1 MSNTAISTNELL
13 TSYPLSGRHFAIT
26 QLSGIT
32 ILDQVYLDAS
42 GIGTEFAELIK
53 FYQYQMNMT
62 SIKYLNDVLSKYIK
76 LISNGG
82 NYSSLVQAYIG
93 LEAANIPT
101 SVNNKEI
108 KESLLDVTQALVDTA
123 DEISFVILLLKNE
136 LKLIKIT
143 FQEIA
148 TTYDETLSN
157 LIKSSGTKVE
167 DLNKKIEEKNK
178 EISVNIEAIVQG
190 GKDLAQGLNDLGN
203 GTLTT
208 IANIPS
214 DKKEKEEKAR
224 LIRKDEK
231 PDPNYA
237 IEAINLS
244 AAGIAKGST
253 ATKALAI
260 NNKELAALYQDMSS
274 FTAIYSVA
282 ISTKIQ
288 NKLFIENFER
298 CSSDALLLE
307 ENWKEVGDSCAKLK
321 ENISKLQSESE
332 ALALMKNLN
341 ASLKEWKEL
350 DNQLTILK
358 TAFTGN

>member
-1 MSNTAISTNELL
+1 MSSTAISTNELL
-13 TSYPLSGRHFAIT
+13 TTYPLSGRHFAIT

-53 FYQYQMNMT
+53 FYQYQMNIT
-62 SIKYLNDVLSKYIK
+62 SVKYLNDVLSKYIK

-82 NYSSLVQAYIG
+82 NYSLLVQAYIG
-93 LEAANIPT
+93 LEASNIPL
-101 SVNNKEI
+101 SLNNAEI
-108 KESLLDVTQALVDTA
+108 KKSLLDVTQALVDAA
-123 DEISFVILLLKNE
+123 DDLSFVILLLKNE
-136 LKLIKIT
+136 MKLIKIT

-148 TTYDETLSN
+148 TTYDKTLAD

-167 DLNKKIEEKNK
+167 EVNKKIEEKNK
-178 EISVNIEAIVQG
+178 EISANIEAIVQG
-190 GKDLAQGLNDLGN
+190 GKDLAKGLDDLGN

-208 IANIPS
+208 ISNIPS
-214 DKKEKEEKAR
+214 DKKEKEEKSR
-224 LIRKDEK
+224 LIRKEEK

-260 NNKELAALYQDMSS
+260 NNKELAALYQEMSGL
-274 FTAIYSVA
+274 TAIYSVA

-288 NKLFIENFER
+288 NKLFIDNFEK
-298 CSSDALLLE
+298 CSDDALLLE
-307 ENWKEVGDSCAKLK
+307 DNWKQVGDSCSKLK
-321 ENISKLQSESE
+321 ENISNLKTESE
-332 ALALMKNLN
+332 ALSLMKDLN

-350 DNQLTILK
+350 DNQLTTLK
-358 TAFTGN
+358 TAFTGS